1 MVDETII
8 DYELV
13 EAVIDLI
20 DAQHGQGAI
29 LVFLPGTAPLPMH
42 LLVLPAPNIIAFGSS
57 PVSRDLQGPGLSI
70 CSSFIVRMVVPF
82 KL

>member
-20 DAQHGQGAI
+20 DAQHGPGAI
-29 LVFLPGTAPLPMH
+29 LVFLPGTTSLPLH
-42 LLVLPAPNIIAFGSS
+42 LLVWAAPNQNHSFWVHTCLTSS
-57 PVSRDLQGPGLSI
+57 PIAWSEH
-70 CSSFIVRMVVPF
+70 C
-82 KL
+82 